1 MGLDCWGE
9 GFDESSPG
17 RLRKM
22 DGEKVNC
29 CLEWAWSAA
38 SGERKPVLRWV
49 WSSPAV
55 LPLEPLSLEKSVRD
69 CEMNKSINSLHPL
82 ARSRNFNEEKNLAL

>member
-1 MGLDCWGE
+1 MGLKRWGE

-38 SGERKPVLRWV
+38 SGDRKPVLRWV
-49 WSSPAV
+49 WSSTV
-55 LPLEPLSLEKSVRD
+55 LPLEPLTLEKAVRD
-69 CEMNKSINSLHPL
+69 
-82 ARSRNFNEEKNLAL
+82 

>member
-1 MGLDCWGE
+1 M
-9 GFDESSPG
+9 
-17 RLRKM
+17 
-22 DGEKVNC
+22 NC

-49 WSSPAV
+49 WSSAAM

-69 CEMNKSINSLHPL
+69 CEMNKSLVNFHSL
-82 ARSRNFNEEKNLAL
+82 ARPRILTRRKNWHSGLMLSLTYMIDFPVTNG

>member
-17 RLRKM
+17 QLRKM

-29 CLEWAWSAA
+29 CLGWVWSAA

-49 WSSPAV
+49 WSSAAV